1 MRSAKANLGKFE
13 QESHQIAILQR
24 LSVTK
29 KARLFRKIQ
38 ATNFSFYK
46 SAVCVFL
53 QIVFSSADYP
63 QVYLYSVFLPISSLL
78 MFVFPQF
85 LFLATSLRF
94 I

>member
-1 MRSAKANLGKFE
+1 MGKFE

-38 ATNFSFYK
+38 ATNFLLYK
-46 SAVCVFL
+46 STVCVFL

-63 QVYLYSVFLPISSLL
+63 QFRFMCTVYLYPLHHC
-78 MFVFPQF
+78 
-85 LFLATSLRF
+85 
-94 I
+94 